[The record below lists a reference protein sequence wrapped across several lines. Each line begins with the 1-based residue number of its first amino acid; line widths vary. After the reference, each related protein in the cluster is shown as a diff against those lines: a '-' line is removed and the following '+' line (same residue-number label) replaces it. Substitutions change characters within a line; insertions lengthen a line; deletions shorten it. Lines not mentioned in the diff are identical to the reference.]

1 MQTSDTI
8 SKIAIAVSKMQGQL
22 QGAEKG
28 ANNPFHRSKYANLES
43 VWDACRNHLAQNELA
58 VIQAPSFKDGR
69 MCLETTLTHS
79 SGEWFR
85 SELSLRPKDDTPQG
99 IGSTITYAKRYSL
112 MAMVGIADTDD
123 DDDGNAGSFGRKP
136 SKKVEMNE
144 NSVFNNANE
153 AMSQWLEKAFS
164 KLEIT
169 DRSMRV
175 TLSAQATRDNVK
187 LKDMSAYINQ
197 KLEHQN
203 D

>member
-69 MCLETTLTHS
+69 MCLETTLIHS

-85 SELSLRPKDDTPQG
+85 SELSLRPKDDTPQS

-112 MAMVGIADTDD
+112 MAMVGIADTD

-175 TLSAQATRDNVK
+175 TLSAQATRDKVK